1 MDQRSRIKY
10 ISGRRER
17 LGMRL
22 GTCITD
28 TFLLPAGSYC
38 HGNEETHWMLRPC
51 VYCDNG
57 VRVCVCVYVIVSP
70 VCMCTSSTATSDNL
84 KFVYTDT
91 IKSCLLY
98 ISTRLVVMFP
108 CPYIPNHRQCIIICV
123 YIVSVHILL

>member
-1 MDQRSRIKY
+1 
-10 ISGRRER
+10 
-17 LGMRL
+17 MRL

-84 KFVYTDT
+84 KFVYRHYQE
-91 IKSCLLY
+91 L
-98 ISTRLVVMFP
+98 F
-108 CPYIPNHRQCIIICV
+108 
-123 YIVSVHILL
+123 IVHHYETCGHVSMSIHS